1 MFLALIVYLTMVVM
15 PFIISLGGAALFVTA
30 IVTAILGLL
39 WLFSEGELK
48 YIKLWFKSGWLKLCV
63 ALVIIGALTPNK
75 EVTWYMIGAY
85 AAEKVATAD
94 ATKQIAGETYDM
106 FRDLIK
112 KARENINETDAA
124 KLKEKA
130 GVAVEGATKA
140 LDNANKALD
149 NAQQQLNKQGEM
161 K

>member
-1 MFLALIVYLTMVVM
+1 MFLALIVYLTMVVL
-15 PFIISLGGAALFVTA
+15 PAIKAAGVFSIFVAFITTGV
-30 IVTAILGLL
+30 LGLL
-39 WLFSEGELK
+39 WLFSEGQFEYVK
-48 YIKLWFKSGWLKLCV
+48 GWVKSGWFKLCV
-63 ALVIIGALTPNK
+63 ALAVIGALTPNK
-75 EVTWYMIGAY
+75 EMTWYMVGAY

-94 ATKQIAGETYDM
+94 ATKQLAGDTYDM

-130 GVAVEGATKA
+130 GIAMENATKA
-140 LDNANKALD
+140 FDNANKTLD
-149 NAQQQLNKQGEM
+149 NADNTKQGEA

>member
-15 PFIISLGGAALFVTA
+15 PAIKCAGGVAIFAAVVVTA
-30 IVTAILGLL
+30 VFGII
-39 WLFSEGELK
+39 WLFSEGEYE
-48 YIKLWFKSGWLKLCV
+48 YIKLWSKSGWLKLCV
-63 ALVIIGALTPNK
+63 ALGILGALTPDK
-75 EVTWYMIGAY
+75 EVTWYMVGAY

-130 GVAVEGATKA
+130 DAAMDKATKA
-140 LDNANKALD
+140 FDNANKTLD
-149 NAQQQLNKQGEM
+149 NAATTDNK
-161 K
+161 

>member
-15 PFIISLGGAALFVTA
+15 PFIISLGGTALFVMV
-30 IVTAILGLL
+30 IVTAVLGLL
-39 WLFSEGELK
+39 WLFSEGEFK

-63 ALVIIGALTPNK
+63 ALAILGALTPNK

-112 KARENINETDAA
+112 KARENINAADAA
-124 KLKEKA
+124 KLAEKTGKA
-130 GVAVEGATKA
+130 IDTVTKA
-140 LDNANKALD
+140 MDNADQAKGET
-149 NAQQQLNKQGEM
+149 KQGE
-161 K
+161 KK

>member
-15 PFIISLGGAALFVTA
+15 PFIISLGGTALFVMV
-30 IVTAILGLL
+30 IVTAVLGLL
-39 WLFSEGELK
+39 WLFSEGEFK

-63 ALVIIGALTPNK
+63 ALAILGALTPNK

-112 KARENINETDAA
+112 KARENINAADAA
-124 KLKEKA
+124 KLAEKTGKA
-130 GVAVEGATKA
+130 IDTVTKA
-140 LDNANKALD
+140 MDNADQAKGEI
-149 NAQQQLNKQGEM
+149 KQGEA

>member
-15 PFIISLGGAALFVTA
+15 PFIISLGDFAFAATV
-30 IVTAILGLL
+30 IISGILGFL
-39 WLFSEGELK
+39 WLISEGEHN
-48 YIKLWFKSGWLKLCV
+48 YIKPWFKSGWLKLCV
-63 ALVIIGALTPNK
+63 GLAILGALTPSK

-112 KARENINETDAA
+112 KARENINEVDAA

-130 GVAVEGATKA
+130 GDAVENATKA
-140 LDNANKALD
+140 FDNANKAVD
-149 NAQQQLNKQGEM
+149 NAQQQLNKQGEA